1 MSDFVDDEAILNF
14 VEVTGADP
22 DVAKSYLT
30 VSSSLSSASG
40 GIHVIKIVMLQVA
53 EGRVEQAISLFMEN
67 GGAPLTSE
75 IPERP
80 QTSSSA
86 SSSTSSLPREP
97 EEVRAP
103 IAPKREAL
111 FSNDGPSFHRGG
123 GELKCPQF
131 GAMHSKL
138 KWIGGSGRRAQPVS
152 AIPGLPPSPFM
163 QEPLGPVVPS
173 IANDRNSRLAE
184 LFRPPTDIIHDANTL
199 EHAREYAKHH
209 NKWVI
214 VTLND
219 PSEFGCQV
227 MNRDLWKDSAVQ
239 DLIKENFIFIYWGAD
254 SPPGRNHRALYPVD
268 SYPYVA
274 IIDPI
279 TGERMK
285 TWSTTMTP
293 AEFMQDASEFLARHS
308 LHLPAPARKKKK
320 TVTPAGQR
328 PVTELSEE
336 EQLELALAASMGQT
350 KVAPAADQDEPADE
364 VEAMEDV
371 VPSTNGAY
379 VTPLLFDT
387 IEPILNEEPTGSDA
401 VRIQFRL
408 PDGTR
413 KVRRFRKTDPVRTLF
428 QYVRADVPEARDK
441 PFELMNFRDPLLTRI
456 NDTVEEAKLAGAS
469 ITVDFP

>member
-30 VSSSLSSASG
+30 
-40 GIHVIKIVMLQVA
+40 VA

-86 SSSTSSLPREP
+86 ASSTSSLPREP

-123 GELKCPQF
+123 G
-131 GAMHSKL
+131 
-138 KWIGGSGRRAQPVS
+138 RRAQPVS
-152 AIPGLPPSPFM
+152 TIPGLPPSPFM
-163 QEPLGPVVPS
+163 QEPLGPIIPS

-350 KVAPAADQDEPADE
+350 KVAPAADQDETADE

-371 VPSTNGAY
+371 VPSTN
-379 VTPLLFDT
+379 VFDT

-428 QYVRADVPEARDK
+428 QYVRADVPEARAK
-441 PFELMNFRDPLLTRI
+441 PFELMNFRDPLLPRI
-456 NDTVEEAKLAGAS
+456 NDSVEDAKLAGAS
-469 ITVDFP
+469 ITVDFQ